1 MDEDAWKTF
10 ETANRAG
17 VTPEVYV
24 EFLEETADLQSDRAG
39 NGKAVAGSKK
49 QKVLAAIDGLDIT
62 KEQKTALYYAA
73 GYAESTLTEAP
84 WMGLQV
90 PRLDGG
96 AKSSRKKSSGT
107 STGKS
112 SSGGGQQK
120 SGLSKYSLDKYRL
133 GG

>member
-1 MDEDAWKTF
+1 M
-10 ETANRAG
+10 
-17 VTPEVYV
+17 
-24 EFLEETADLQSDRAG
+24 
-39 NGKAVAGSKK
+39 
-49 QKVLAAIDGLDIT
+49 LAAIDALDIT

-96 AKSSRKKSSGT
+96 TSSGRKKNSGK
-107 STGKS
+107 SKSS

-133 GG
+133 G